1 MKSHCNKCGGP
12 REHKIL
18 HEHKTKGEELVHEDI
33 FIYWGE
39 TYRLLQCAGCEN
51 ISMREDSWNSENT
64 SYEGAPIITTKFLPP
79 RIFRPKPKWMDD
91 AEYISN
97 CPDLIQSLLKETYIC
112 LQNDCRSSSAMC
124 VRAIFEAMM
133 IDKIGDQGAFAA
145 NIGEFEK
152 QGYISKKQKEIIEPV
167 LEAGHASIHRG
178 YIPKIDQLITLV
190 DVAESIVSVV
200 YVQAEKAAD
209 LKKKI
214 PPKKAK

>member
-1 MKSHCNKCGGP
+1 
-12 REHKIL
+12 
-18 HEHKTKGEELVHEDI
+18 
-33 FIYWGE
+33 
-39 TYRLLQCAGCEN
+39 
-51 ISMREDSWNSENT
+51 
-64 SYEGAPIITTKFLPP
+64 
-79 RIFRPKPKWMDD
+79 
-91 AEYISN
+91 
-97 CPDLIQSLLKETYIC
+97 
-112 LQNDCRSSSAMC
+112 MC

-167 LEAGHASIHRG
+167 LEAGHAFIHRG